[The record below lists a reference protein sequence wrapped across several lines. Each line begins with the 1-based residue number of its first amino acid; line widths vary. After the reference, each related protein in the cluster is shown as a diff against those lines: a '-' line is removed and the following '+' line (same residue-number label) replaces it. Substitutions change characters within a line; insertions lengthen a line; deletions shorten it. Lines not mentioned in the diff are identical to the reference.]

1 MNREFIMSKEFN
13 INDLSVRIINILA
26 RKNINS
32 VFDIEK
38 LSIKELEEINSTIP
52 TRRLKIEFREF
63 FERVKNF

>member
-1 MNREFIMSKEFN
+1 MNREIIMSREFN

-38 LSIKELEEINSTIP
+38 LSIKELEEINNTIP

>member
-52 TRRLKIEFREF
+52 TRRLRIEFREF

>member
-1 MNREFIMSKEFN
+1 MNREIIMNREFN

-38 LSIKELEEINSTIP
+38 LSIKELEEINNTIP
-52 TRRLKIEFREF
+52 TRRLKIEFKEF

>member
-1 MNREFIMSKEFN
+1 MNREIIMSREFN

-38 LSIKELEEINSTIP
+38 LSIKELEEINNTIP
-52 TRRLKIEFREF
+52 TRRLRIEFREF

>member
-1 MNREFIMSKEFN
+1 MNREIIMSKEFN

-38 LSIKELEEINSTIP
+38 LSIKELEEINSIIP
-52 TRRLKIEFREF
+52 TRRLKIEFRKF
-63 FERVKNF
+63 FEQVKNF

>member
-1 MNREFIMSKEFN
+1 MNKEEIMSREFN

>member
-1 MNREFIMSKEFN
+1 MNKEEIMSKEFN
-13 INDLSVRIINILA
+13 INDLSVRIVNILA

-52 TRRLKIEFREF
+52 TRRLKIEFRKF
-63 FERVKNF
+63 FEQVKNF

>member
-1 MNREFIMSKEFN
+1 MNREIIMSKEFN

-38 LSIKELEEINSTIP
+38 LSIKELEEINNTIP
-52 TRRLKIEFREF
+52 TRRLRIEFKKF
-63 FERVKNF
+63 FEQVKNF

>member
-1 MNREFIMSKEFN
+1 MNKEEIMSREFN

-38 LSIKELEEINSTIP
+38 LSIKELEEINNTIP
-52 TRRLKIEFREF
+52 TRRLRIEFKEF

>member
-52 TRRLKIEFREF
+52 TRRLKIEFRKF
-63 FERVKNF
+63 FEQVKNF

>member
-1 MNREFIMSKEFN
+1 MNKEFIMSKEFN

-38 LSIKELEEINSTIP
+38 LSIKELEEINKIIP
-52 TRRLKIEFREF
+52 TRRLKKEFRKF
-63 FERVKNF
+63 FEQVKNF

>member
-1 MNREFIMSKEFN
+1 MNREIIMSKEFN

-38 LSIKELEEINSTIP
+38 LSIKELEEINKIIP
-52 TRRLKIEFREF
+52 TRRLKKEFKEY

>member
-1 MNREFIMSKEFN
+1 MNREIIMSREFN

-38 LSIKELEEINSTIP
+38 LSLEELEEINSTIP
-52 TRRLKIEFREF
+52 TRRLKIEFRKF